1 MLAIMSIRIL
11 IVEDDKDLGHLL
23 KQYLEISGFNATQ
36 VFNGREARAELNKAA
51 YDIAVIDV
59 MMPEEDGFTL
69 AEKLVQI
76 HPQLPF
82 LFVTARGEKIDVL
95 KGLKLGADDYMI
107 KPFDADE
114 LIQRIQN
121 ILKRTMPAAGM
132 VESQAQVTIGLYTFD
147 RENLQLS
154 SPSNQ
159 YALTEKEAAL
169 LHYLYMNRNKIIR
182 RKIILGHLW
191 QQDDFFS
198 GRSMDV
204 FITRLRK
211 HLSDDNTI
219 SIESIRGIGFRFSS
233 SSDS

>member
-1 MLAIMSIRIL
+1 MPAIMSIRIL

-23 KQYLEISGFNATQ
+23 KQYLEISGFKATQ

-69 AEKLVQI
+69 AEKLVQT

-121 ILKRTMPAAGM
+121 ILKRTMSSADLDHLTADL
-132 VESQAQVTIGLYTFD
+132 TIGLYKFD
-147 RENLQLS
+147 PKNLHLS
-154 SPSNQ
+154 TPLRQ
-159 YALTEKEAAL
+159 YMLTEKEAAL
-169 LHYLYMNRNKIIR
+169 LHYLYLNRNKVIR
-182 RKIILGHLW
+182 RKMILDHLW

-211 HLSDDNTI
+211 HLSEDPAI
-219 SIESIRGIGFRFSS
+219 SIESIRGIGFKFSCS
-233 SSDS
+233 